1 METITL
7 EQAYYIVEIIGVTV
21 VVASLIYVGK
31 QLQLNVESLQA
42 NQRQTTTAM
51 DLQSLYKS
59 IDNPSRVLARY
70 KPELTDEEKI
80 QVFYSLVAYLRV
92 RELDWIQ
99 YQNGVL
105 DKTTWTTYQL
115 SIKIVLSSP
124 NNKIVWQ
131 NCSLLLDPAFVAHIN
146 ELIADI
152 PTTERPLALTIFD

>member
-70 KPELTDEEKI
+70 KPELTDE
-80 QVFYSLVAYLRV
+80 
-92 RELDWIQ
+92 
-99 YQNGVL
+99 
-105 DKTTWTTYQL
+105 
-115 SIKIVLSSP
+115 
-124 NNKIVWQ
+124 
-131 NCSLLLDPAFVAHIN
+131 
-146 ELIADI
+146 
-152 PTTERPLALTIFD
+152 